1 MHWRWDCSRPR
12 RRASNIG
19 LRFGGILCTKTGSR
33 ADLGPGATDNSGTTS
48 RCDADPLSPNET
60 PAIST
65 DMRKDAGSWP
75 GGRNGW
81 QTAIAAAFMAA
92 SGDAWTGKR
101 SEVMSLAPKPV
112 RRIGRA
118 RAKTPETS
126 LPKQRR
132 RGHSPILNCINTTTS
147 RPRPRVA
154 GQDNA
159 TTVPLGP
166 LQRT

>member
-1 MHWRWDCSRPR
+1 MHWRWDCSSPR
-12 RRASNIG
+12 TERRISDFASG
-19 LRFGGILCTKTGSR
+19 ATAAPKPVSR

-75 GGRNGW
+75 GGRNGRRA
-81 QTAIAAAFMAA
+81 AIAAALTAA
-92 SGDAWTGKR
+92 SGDSCTGER

-112 RRIGRA
+112 RRIGRT

-132 RGHSPILNCINTTTS
+132 RGHSPILNCINTTTR

-154 GQDNA
+154 DQDNA